1 MRDTIQSMGQY
12 LTPDYRTEAGA
23 RCQLWWFLTSI
34 IAVGIAISGCGGPY
48 LDTAA
53 ADHTVSAPAADSAI
67 SPLVTISAPLE
78 HATLQDTLQG
88 VTATTLA
95 TPTPATPTFTP
106 AAEATPT
113 ASATPTP
120 AILLSSLLPTPTPA
134 AEPSP
139 TLAPTPDGIART
151 VRLPI
156 LMYHYL
162 SAPPPGADVYRTDL
176 SVPPDRF
183 AEHLDH
189 LLAAGY
195 TTVSLYDLVAYLT
208 RGVPLPEH
216 PVILTFDDGYR
227 DNYTN
232 AFPLLVEREM
242 TATFFV
248 VSDFLDEERPEYL
261 TWDMAREML
270 AAGMSIESHGRNH
283 FSLEKKDTDYLV
295 WQALG
300 SLETIE
306 FELGTRPRF
315 VSYPAGDY
323 DQNTIAV
330 FHSAGY
336 WGGVT
341 TVQGMAQRMDHLF
354 ELERIRVRNT
364 TSADELLRLMSLD
377 W

>member
-1 MRDTIQSMGQY
+1 MQ
-12 LTPDYRTEAGA
+12 
-23 RCQLWWFLTSI
+23 
-34 IAVGIAISGCGGPY
+34 
-48 LDTAA
+48 
-53 ADHTVSAPAADSAI
+53 
-67 SPLVTISAPLE
+67 
-78 HATLQDTLQG
+78 
-88 VTATTLA
+88 
-95 TPTPATPTFTP
+95 
-106 AAEATPT
+106 
-113 ASATPTP
+113 
-120 AILLSSLLPTPTPA
+120 
-134 AEPSP
+134 
-139 TLAPTPDGIART
+139 
-151 VRLPI
+151 LPI

-162 SAPPPGADVYRTDL
+162 SAPPPGADAYRTDL

-232 AFPLLVEREM
+232 AFPLLVERKM

-283 FSLEKKDTDYLV
+283 FSLEDKDTDYLV

-341 TVQGMAQRMDHLF
+341 TVQGMTHRGDQLF

-364 TSADELLRLMSLD
+364 TRADELLRLMSLD